1 METKRKELTMA
12 KNIFIS
18 FLGTGHYKE
27 CQYDYRLFDG
37 NKRKVT
43 FIQEATLDYLLSQK
57 KFDDNSIAYILLTGK
72 ARESNWDDGYD
83 FELEDGTVETQ
94 EEGLCSRLEKLKKK
108 KAKEG
113 VVFNYK
119 DIDISDE
126 SEKDIWVLFSDLYNL
141 LVKEEQENDIN
152 LYVDITHSF
161 RYLPMFLI
169 VFINYV
175 KLFKNVT
182 VEHISYGNYEGR
194 DKKTNVAPI
203 VDLTDYSKLQDWTYA
218 IRSFIESGNANALV
232 ALCNQGNSDLANI
245 LNIVV
250 ADFQT
255 CRSIPIVD
263 GNHIAKLKKEIGKYS
278 SIVNKSIQENE
289 SNSDSKITPF
299 NNILSELEH
308 QLAVFQ
314 RKKVS
319 DEIDTENVTNG
330 YEASIWCFNRQLY
343 QQAITILQENL
354 ITEQCLTDGKYHDFE
369 WKDGYGEGK
378 YHKSIRADIEYEDQ
392 SLYDIVSNV
401 RNDFNHAGFS
411 MGTSEQYPNGWEWSK
426 IKKDLIDVFSKL
438 LTKKFNGKK
447 KMTEKNGFPYI
458 ENINSKS
465 KNKTPEFSNVSTVK
479 KGNQTSTPQKG
490 PEILRTETD
499 KPKGLSIVGK
509 IDLDK
514 IQNNKKRK

>member
-1 METKRKELTMA
+1 MA

-43 FIQEATLDYLLSQK
+43 FIQEATLDYLLSQH
-57 KFDDNSIAYILLTGK
+57 KFDSNSIAYILLTGK
-72 ARESNWDDGYD
+72 ARKSNWDDGYD

-141 LVKEEQENDIN
+141 LVKDEQENDIN
-152 LYVDITHSF
+152 LFVDITHSF

-175 KLFKNVT
+175 KLFKNIT
-182 VEHISYGNYEGR
+182 VKHISYGNYEGR
-194 DKKTNVAPI
+194 DKATNVAPV
-203 VDLTDYSKLQDWTYA
+203 VDITDYSKLQDWTYA
-218 IRSFIESGNANALV
+218 TRSFIESGNANALV
-232 ALCNQGNSDLANI
+232 GLCKQDSSNLANI

-263 GNHIAKLKKEIGKYS
+263 GNHIAKLKKEIGKFS
-278 SIVNKSIQENE
+278 SIVNKPIQEKE
-289 SNSDSKITPF
+289 SNSDSIITPF
-299 NNILSELEH
+299 TNILSELEH

-314 RKKVS
+314 SKKVS
-319 DEIDTENVTNG
+319 DEIDTENIING

-378 YHKSIRADIEYEDQ
+378 YHKSVRAEIEYEDQ
-392 SLYDIVSNV
+392 RLYDLVSNV

-411 MGTSEQYPNGWEWSK
+411 MGTSEQFPNGWEWSK
-426 IKKDLIDVFSKL
+426 IKKDLTDVFSKL
-438 LTKKFNGKK
+438 LTEKFNGKK

-458 ENINSKS
+458 ENINLKS
-465 KNKTPEFSNVSTVK
+465 KHKTPEVGNVPTIKTENKTSNL
-479 KGNQTSTPQKG
+479 QKELEIFR
-490 PEILRTETD
+490 PETN

-509 IDLDK
+509 IDLGK

>member
-1 METKRKELTMA
+1 MA

-27 CQYDYRLFDG
+27 CQYRCLDG

-57 KFDDNSIAYILLTGK
+57 KFGSNSIAYILLTGK
-72 ARESNWDDGYD
+72 ARECNWNDGYD

-141 LVKEEQENDIN
+141 LVKEEQEKDIN

-203 VDLTDYSKLQDWTYA
+203 VELTDYSKLQDWTYA
-218 IRSFIESGNANALV
+218 VRTYTESGNVKSLEK
-232 ALCNQGNSDLANI
+232 LLSKSDSDLFDAIKNVSLDFSLCRGRNI
-245 LNIVV
+245 I
-250 ADFQT
+250 
-255 CRSIPIVD
+255 SGI
-263 GNHIAKLKKEIGKYS
+263 HIAALKKEVQDFKRKRAGQPNIAQLSHLIDAIQKEIKNFKGSRDVKNGIEAAKWCY
-278 SIVNKSIQENE
+278 NK
-289 SNSDSKITPF
+289 
-299 NNILSELEH
+299 
-308 QLAVFQ
+308 
-314 RKKVS
+314 
-319 DEIDTENVTNG
+319 G
-330 YEASIWCFNRQLY
+330 LY
-343 QQAITILQENL
+343 QQAVTILDETIKL
-354 ITEQCLTDGKYHDFE
+354 GDKTDF
-369 WKDGYGEGK
+369 
-378 YHKSIRADIEYEDQ
+378 YEDFNTDYNQ
-392 SLYDIVSNV
+392 QKFATPKNSTTKI
-401 RNDFNHAGFS
+401 RNNINHA
-411 MGTSEQYPNGWEWSK
+411 
-426 IKKDLIDVFSKL
+426 DLILS
-438 LTKKFNGKK
+438 
-447 KMTEKNGFPYI
+447 EAI
-458 ENINSKS
+458 
-465 KNKTPEFSNVSTVK
+465 
-479 KGNQTSTPQKG
+479 
-490 PEILRTETD
+490 ETD
-499 KPKGLSIVGK
+499 DLLQEFK
-509 IDLDK
+509 ILFEEK
-514 IQNNKKRK
+514 M